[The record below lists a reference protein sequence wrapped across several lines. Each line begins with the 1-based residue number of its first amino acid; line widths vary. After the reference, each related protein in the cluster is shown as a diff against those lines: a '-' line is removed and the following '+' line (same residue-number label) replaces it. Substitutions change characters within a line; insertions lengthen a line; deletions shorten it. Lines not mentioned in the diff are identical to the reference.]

1 MTRVGNSEIVRLTDD
16 GYGNPAVEIK
26 CDNGTTEV
34 IDRRAVNTRDLTP
47 GKRGHL
53 SYRDYEFGSRLFF
66 DAVLPCRVFGA
77 TACCGALSPRGRVF
91 FSQK

>member
-1 MTRVGNSEIVRLTDD
+1 MTGNSEIVRLTDD
-16 GYGNPAVEIK
+16 GYGNPAVEIR
-26 CDNGTTEV
+26 CDNGSTEV

-66 DAVLPCRVFGA
+66 DAAQTERTLPC
-77 TACCGALSPRGRVF
+77 
-91 FSQK
+91 